1 MKVVVISGP
10 TASGKTD
17 LSVELASKFGG
28 EIVNFDSLLFY
39 KEINIGTAKPS
50 PLEMGSVPHH
60 MINIRSISAPMN
72 AADFAKEA
80 FPIINKLL
88 SDKKIVYLVGGSGF
102 YLQALLKG
110 MYDSPT
116 TPAEILIRSDQL
128 YQDEGIDPFRRIL
141 LESDLKSYERYHFN
155 DHYRIRRAVE
165 HFWTTGSALS
175 SARETKDLSN
185 LKLNNLSIHNWDLLH
200 VYLDIPKPEHANII
214 QNRTIKMLK
223 SGLIEEVQ
231 RLLIEGFS
239 GLEKPLQSIGYKEA
253 LGYIRGQYKNLSEC
267 QEQMIISTRQLAKSQ
282 RTWFNRDQSKIK
294 FHPLEERNDL
304 FLQVDSF
311 LRNFKAQELL

>member
-1 MKVVVISGP
+1 MKVIVISGP

-17 LSVELASKFGG
+17 LSVELARQFGG

-39 KEINIGTAKPS
+39 KEINIGTAKPT
-50 PLEMGSVPHH
+50 PLEMGTVPHH
-60 MINIRSISAPMN
+60 MINIRSISGPMN

-80 FPIINKLL
+80 FPIIDKLL
-88 SDKKIVYLVGGSGF
+88 NDGKNVFLVGGSGF

-116 TPAEILIRSDQL
+116 TPSNILIRSDQL
-128 YQDEGIDPFRRIL
+128 YKAEGIGPFRDIL
-141 LESDLKSYERYHFN
+141 LNNDPISYERYHFN

-165 HFWTTGSALS
+165 HFWTTGSPLS
-175 SARETKDLSN
+175 SAREMKDLSN
-185 LKLNNLSIHNWDLLH
+185 TTLNHPTIHNWDLLH
-200 VYLDIPKPEHANII
+200 IYLDIPKAEHAHII
-214 QNRTIKMLK
+214 KTRTERMLQ

-231 RLLIEGFS
+231 GLLRNGFS

-253 LGYIRGQYKNLSEC
+253 LNYISGEYKNLSEC
-267 QEQMIISTRQLAKSQ
+267 QEQIIISTRQLAKSQ

-294 FHPLEERNDL
+294 FHPLEERKEI
-304 FLQVDSF
+304 FLQVDHF
-311 LRNFKAQELL
+311 FKNLKVQE